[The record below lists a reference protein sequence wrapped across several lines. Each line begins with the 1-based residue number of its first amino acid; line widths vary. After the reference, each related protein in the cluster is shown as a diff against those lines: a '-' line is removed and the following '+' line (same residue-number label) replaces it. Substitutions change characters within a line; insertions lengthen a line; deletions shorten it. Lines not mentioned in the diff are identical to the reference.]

1 MKKKLLILFVIIAV
15 IVYIAVLFL
24 FEPKDTLLPLFIASF
39 LLGYT
44 TTVYKNNKKKNIK
57 EFKVDKVEIIKKETS
72 DE

>member
-15 IVYIAVLFL
+15 IIYIAVIFL

-39 LLGYT
+39 LLGFT
-44 TTVYKNNKKKNIK
+44 TTIYKNNKKKNIK
-57 EFKVDKVEIIKKETS
+57 EFKVDKVEITKKETS

>member
-39 LLGYT
+39 LLGFT
-44 TTVYKNNKKKNIK
+44 TTIYKNNKKKNVK
-57 EFKVDKVEIIKKETS
+57 EFNVDKVEITKKETS

>member
-1 MKKKLLILFVIIAV
+1 MKNKLLMLFVVLAIIIYVA
-15 IVYIAVLFL
+15 IIFL

-39 LLGYT
+39 LLGFS